1 MISFLQ
7 VQDGIL
13 ASAEIVS
20 RMGELQGMS
29 ADVLK
34 NSGDIDNYEAEFN
47 DLRSQL
53 YNMTQSELNGIA
65 LFGDWDKDDTT
76 SCSSKRRNFGQI

>member
-1 MISFLQ
+1 
-7 VQDGIL
+7 
-13 ASAEIVS
+13 
-20 RMGELQGMS
+20 MS

-53 YNMTQSELNGIA
+53 YNMTQSEFNGA

-76 SCSSKRRNFGQI
+76 SAAASDGIFGRITTVPMSHSM